1 MLKKF
6 RDDLAVDIIKINA
19 LEVLEEDDTGEY
31 TVIAYVQ
38 NLQVTLEWFE
48 TQEDAEIY
56 LDKLI
61 DEINGDDTDE

>member
-1 MLKKF
+1 MLKNF
-6 RDDLAVDIIKINA
+6 RDGLAVDITKINA

-48 TQEDAEIY
+48 TQEDAEKY
-56 LDKLI
+56 LDKLV
-61 DEINGDDTDE
+61 DEINGDKDE

>member
-6 RDDLAVDIIKINA
+6 RDDLAVDITKINA

-48 TQEDAEIY
+48 TQEDAEKY
-56 LDKLI
+56 LDKLV
-61 DEINGDDTDE
+61 DEINGDKDE

>member
-6 RDDLAVDIIKINA
+6 RDGLAVDITKINA
-19 LEVLEEDDTGEY
+19 LEILEEDDTGEY
-31 TVIAYVQ
+31 AVIAYVQ

>member
-6 RDDLAVDIIKINA
+6 RDDLAVDITKINA

-61 DEINGDDTDE
+61 NEINGDDTDE